1 MTDLPEELGI
11 LLGEPVELV
20 ALAVKQS
27 AIRCRTL
34 HTGIP
39 VTFRKVRWWVEG
51 EILTVRPEKLWR
63 FKNTNYMSGKVASTR
78 IDIPAL
84 KLEPL
89 RLNEPWPWDSEEEY
103 WGEEP
108 CPTDRYFAAIK
119 LSGCRTS
126 YEMEQI
132 LPFED
137 PEDPFDDPI
146 SIANELI
153 QSGREDE
160 AYQMMKELLVEDLRC
175 LDAHA
180 HLGTWDFSCALS
192 SESFSMMTAIK
203 HFEVGVRIGELSLP
217 ADENI
222 VLPWGRIDNRPFLRC
237 LKGYALSLWRM
248 GEVEAA
254 RRELERLL
262 WLNPPDNQ
270 GARFNLLDIDEGRSW
285 EESRD

>member
-1 MTDLPEELGI
+1 MTELPKELGI
-11 LLGEPVELV
+11 PLGEPVELV
-20 ALAVKQS
+20 ALAVKKS

-34 HTGIP
+34 QSGIP

-51 EILTVRPEKLWR
+51 EILTVLPEKLWR
-63 FKNTNYMSGKVASTR
+63 FKNTNYMSGKVESTR
-78 IDIPAL
+78 IDIPVL

-89 RLNEPWPWDSEEEY
+89 RLNDPWPWDPEEEY

-108 CPTDRYFAAIK
+108 CPTDRYFEEIK
-119 LSGCRTS
+119 RFGRRTS

-137 PEDPFDDPI
+137 PI
-146 SIANELI
+146 TVANDLY
-153 QSGREDE
+153 QGGRIDE
-160 AYQMMKELLVEDLRC
+160 AFRMMEGLLMADLRC
-175 LDAHA
+175 RDAHA
-180 HLGTWDFSCALS
+180 HLGTWDFFNALS

-217 ADENI
+217 EGENI

-237 LKGYALSLWRM
+237 LDGYALSLWRI
-248 GEVEAA
+248 GEAKEA
-254 RRELERLL
+254 RRQLERML
-262 WLNPPDNQ
+262 WFNPPDNQ

-285 EESRD
+285 EESQD